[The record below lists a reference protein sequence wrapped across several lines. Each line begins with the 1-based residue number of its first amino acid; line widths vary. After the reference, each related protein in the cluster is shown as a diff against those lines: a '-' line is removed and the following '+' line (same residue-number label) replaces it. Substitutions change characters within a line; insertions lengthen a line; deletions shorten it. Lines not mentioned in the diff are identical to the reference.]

1 MHPENKGGIKLKE
14 KLKKSS
20 GITLIAL
27 IITIIVMLILVAVT
41 VNLAN
46 EKGGL
51 FVTTRKAASETQAA
65 AEKETLSAE
74 LVGAIKAGGEFDISA
89 VNLPDNMKWCDEGD
103 NDFNSVNKEHPSKG
117 EASWVITKNNNKFY
131 VNKNGN
137 LSDTAPITWEE
148 ARSKGWV
155 YVEEDGEKTVAY
167 GGPEKVISLT
177 QTINNVAVFEEIT
190 IGEENGSPIT
200 EMKFK
205 EYKNIDITGENIYI
219 TFFDNENI
227 EQVNL
232 NGLNVTLCG
241 ECFTR
246 CTNLKSVTGMEGMTK
261 ILSCTFES
269 CTSLTNITIP
279 SSITSID
286 STAFINCT
294 NLTQITINKAQDS
307 ISGAP
312 WGAPNATVTWQE

>member
-1 MHPENKGGIKLKE
+1 M
-14 KLKKSS
+14 
-20 GITLIAL
+20 

-46 EKGGL
+46 ENGGL

-131 VNKNGN
+131 VNENGN
-137 LSDTAPITWEE
+137 LSDTAPMTYED
-148 ARSKGWV
+148 ALAKGWV
-155 YVEEDGEKTVAY
+155 YLEAEGIKGVIY
-167 GGPEKVISLT
+167 GGAESVTVT
-177 QTINNVAVFEEIT
+177 QIINNVPVFK
-190 IGEENGSPIT
+190 GE
-200 EMKFK
+200 
-205 EYKNIDITGENIYI
+205 GENDKDLVFKGYQDVDVTQSGIVVS
-219 TFFDNENI
+219 FNEN
-227 EQVNL
+227 EKVESVDFNGVNVSL
-232 NGLNVTLCG
+232 LDDG
-241 ECFTR
+241 FAK
-246 CTNLKSVTGMEGMTK
+246 CTNLKSVTGMEGMTE
-261 ILSCTFES
+261 ILSNTFDS

-279 SSITSID
+279 SGITSID

-294 NLTQITINKAQDS
+294 NLTQITVNKAQDS

>member
-1 MHPENKGGIKLKE
+1 
-14 KLKKSS
+14 
-20 GITLIAL
+20 
-27 IITIIVMLILVAVT
+27 MLILVAVT

-65 AEKETLSAE
+65 AEKETLSSE

-103 NDFNSVNKEHPSKG
+103 NDFNSVSKGHPSKG

-131 VNKNGN
+131 VNENGN
-137 LSDTAPITWEE
+137 LSDTAPMTYED
-148 ARSKGWV
+148 ALAKGWV
-155 YVEEDGEKTVAY
+155 YVEAEGVKGVIY
-167 GGPEKVISLT
+167 GGAGSVTVT
-177 QTINNVAVFEEIT
+177 QIINNVPVFEEVT
-190 IGEENGSPIT
+190 IGEKNGSPIT

-205 EYKNIDITGENIYI
+205 EYQNVDVTQSGIVIS
-219 TFFDNENI
+219 FNEN
-227 EQVNL
+227 EKVESVDFNGVNVSL
-232 NGLNVTLCG
+232 LDDG
-241 ECFTR
+241 FAY
-246 CTNLKSVTGMEGMTK
+246 CTNLKSVTGMEGITE
-261 ILSCTFES
+261 ILSNTFDS

-286 STAFINCT
+286 STAFIKCT
-294 NLTQITINKAQDS
+294 NLTQITVNKAQDS

-312 WGAPNATVTWQE
+312 WGATNATVTWQE

>member
-1 MHPENKGGIKLKE
+1 MKE

-74 LVGAIKAGGEFDISA
+74 LVGGIKAGGEFDISA

-103 NDFNSVNKEHPSKG
+103 NDFNSVSKGQPSKG

-131 VNKNGN
+131 VNENGN
-137 LSDTAPITWEE
+137 LSDTAPMTYED
-148 ARSKGWV
+148 ALAKGWV
-155 YVEEDGEKTVAY
+155 YLEAEGVKGVIY
-167 GGPEKVISLT
+167 GGAESVTVTKI
-177 QTINNVAVFEEIT
+177 INNVPVFKDK
-190 IGEENGSPIT
+190 GEDDEDLVFKGYQDVDVTQSGIVVSFCQNEKVESVDFNG
-200 EMKFK
+200 
-205 EYKNIDITGENIYI
+205 
-219 TFFDNENI
+219 
-227 EQVNL
+227 VNVSL
-232 NGLNVTLCG
+232 LDDG
-241 ECFTR
+241 FAY
-246 CTNLKSVTGMEGMTK
+246 CTNLKSVTGMEGMTE
-261 ILSCTFES
+261 ILSNTFDS

-286 STAFINCT
+286 STAFLNCT

-312 WGAPNATVTWQE
+312 WGAPNATVTWQG

>member
-1 MHPENKGGIKLKE
+1 M
-14 KLKKSS
+14 
-20 GITLIAL
+20 

-46 EKGGL
+46 ENGGL
-51 FVTTRKAASETQAA
+51 FVTTRKAASETQAV

-103 NDFNSVNKEHPSKG
+103 NDFNSVSKGQPSKG

-131 VNKNGN
+131 VNENGN
-137 LSDTAPITWEE
+137 LSDTAPMTYED
-148 ARSKGWV
+148 ALAKGWV
-155 YVEEDGEKTVAY
+155 YFEEDGEKAVFY
-167 GGPEKVISLT
+167 GGSDKVISLT
-177 QTINNVAVFEEIT
+177 QIINHVPVFEEIT

-205 EYKNIDITGENIYI
+205 EYKDIDITGEDIYI
-219 TFFDNENI
+219 TFFNNENI

-232 NGLNVTLCG
+232 KGLNVTLCE

-279 SSITSID
+279 SGITSID
-286 STAFINCT
+286 STAFIDCT

-312 WGAPNATVTWQE
+312 WGAPNATVTWQG

>member
-1 MHPENKGGIKLKE
+1 
-14 KLKKSS
+14 
-20 GITLIAL
+20 
-27 IITIIVMLILVAVT
+27 MLILVAVT
-41 VNLAN
+41 VNLTN

-51 FVTTRKAASETQAA
+51 FVTTRKAASETKAA

-103 NDFNSVNKEHPSKG
+103 NDFNSVSKGQPSKG

-131 VNKNGN
+131 VNENGN
-137 LSDTAPITWEE
+137 LSDTAPMIYED
-148 ARSKGWV
+148 ALAKGWV
-155 YVEEDGEKTVAY
+155 YLEAEGVKGVIY
-167 GGPEKVISLT
+167 GGAESVTVT
-177 QTINNVAVFEEIT
+177 QIINNVPVFK
-190 IGEENGSPIT
+190 GE
-200 EMKFK
+200 
-205 EYKNIDITGENIYI
+205 GENDKDLVFKGYQNVDVTQSGIVVS
-219 TFFDNENI
+219 FCQNEKVESVDFNG
-227 EQVNL
+227 VNVSL
-232 NGLNVTLCG
+232 LDDG
-241 ECFTR
+241 FAD
-246 CTNLKSVTGMEGMTK
+246 CTNLKSVTGMEGITE
-261 ILSCTFES
+261 ILSNTFDS

>member
-1 MHPENKGGIKLKE
+1 
-14 KLKKSS
+14 
-20 GITLIAL
+20 
-27 IITIIVMLILVAVT
+27 MLILVAVT

-51 FVTTRKAASETQAA
+51 FVTTRKAASETKAA

-103 NDFNSVNKEHPSKG
+103 NDFNSVSKGQPSKG

-137 LSDTAPITWEE
+137 LSDTASITWEE
-148 ARSKGWV
+148 ARLKGWV

-177 QTINNVAVFEEIT
+177 QTINNVPVFEEII
-190 IGEENGSPIT
+190 IGEKNGSPIT

-205 EYKNIDITGENIYI
+205 EYKNIDITGGNIYI
-219 TFFDNENI
+219 TFFENENI

-232 NGLNVTLCG
+232 NGLNVNLES
-241 ECFTR
+241 ECFTA
-246 CTNLKSVTGMEGMTK
+246 CSNLVSVNGLEGISQLPDGAFDGCGKLTD
-261 ILSCTFES
+261 ITLPNNIISIGHNTFNDCS
-269 CTSLTNITIP
+269 SLTNITIP
-279 SSITSID
+279 SSVTSID
-286 STAFINCT
+286 SSTFGYCT

-312 WGAPNATVTWQE
+312 WGAPNATVTWQG

>member
-1 MHPENKGGIKLKE
+1 MKE

-46 EKGGL
+46 ENGGL

-103 NDFNSVNKEHPSKG
+103 NDFNSVSKGQPSKG

-131 VNKNGN
+131 VDAYGN
-137 LSDTAPITWEE
+137 VQNESTQESITWEE
-148 ARSKGWV
+148 ARTKGWV
-155 YVEEDGEKTVAY
+155 YLEEDGEKTLWY
-167 GGPEKVISLT
+167 CGPEKTLSITKKLYKVP
-177 QTINNVAVFEEIT
+177 VFEST
-190 IGEENGSPIT
+190 GEEGVDPIFKGYIDSDTTENGIL
-200 EMKFK
+200 
-205 EYKNIDITGENIYI
+205 I
-219 TFFDNENI
+219 TFFDNKNI
-227 EQVNL
+227 ESVNWG
-232 NGLNVTLCG
+232 GLNVVLATDG
-241 ECFTR
+241 FAW
-246 CTNLKSVTGMEGMTK
+246 CTKLKSVTGMEGMTE
-261 ILSCTFES
+261 IPTGAFEG

-279 SSITSID
+279 SNIIKIGDGSNV
-286 STAFINCT
+286 FEECT
-294 NLTQITINKAQDS
+294 NLTQIIVNKAQDS

>member
-1 MHPENKGGIKLKE
+1 MKE

-74 LVGAIKAGGEFDISA
+74 LVGGIKAGGEFDISA

-103 NDFNSVNKEHPSKG
+103 NDFNSVSKGQPSKG

-131 VNKNGN
+131 VNENGN
-137 LSDTAPITWEE
+137 LSDTASITWEE
-148 ARSKGWV
+148 AYTKGWL
-155 YVEEDGEKTVAY
+155 YLDDGEEKILRY
-167 GGPEKVISLT
+167 GGTEKSIVLT
-177 QTINNVAVFEEIT
+177 QKIDKVPVFEALN
-190 IGEENGSPIT
+190 EEEPT
-200 EMKFK
+200 FK
-205 EYKNIDITGENIYI
+205 GYIDFDTTKNDIKI
-219 TFFDNENI
+219 TFFENEDI
-227 EQVNL
+227 EQVNF
-232 NGLNVTLCG
+232 N
-241 ECFTR
+241 
-246 CTNLKSVTGMEGMTK
+246 NLKIILATDCFNGCKSLTSVSNMQNITK
-261 ILSCTFES
+261 IPTGAFANCVKL
-269 CTSLTNITIP
+269 NAITIP
-279 SSITSID
+279 SSV
-286 STAFINCT
+286 TAIEERAFENST

-312 WGAPNATVTWQE
+312 WGAPNATVTWQG

>member
-1 MHPENKGGIKLKE
+1 M
-14 KLKKSS
+14 
-20 GITLIAL
+20 

-137 LSDTAPITWEE
+137 LSDTASITWEE
-148 ARSKGWV
+148 ARTSKW
-155 YVEEDGEKTVAY
+155 YAVEEKGDIVISCGVNEKN
-167 GGPEKVISLT
+167 ISLT
-177 QTINNVAVFEEIT
+177 QTINNVPVFEEIT
-190 IGEENGSPIT
+190 IGEKNGSPIT

-205 EYKNIDITGENIYI
+205 EYKNIDITGEKIYI
-219 TFFDNENI
+219 TFTEKGNI

-232 NGLNVTLCG
+232 NGLNVNLES
-241 ECFTR
+241 ECFTA
-246 CTNLKSVTGMEGMTK
+246 CSNLVSVTGLEGISQLPDYAFDGCGKLTD
-261 ILSCTFES
+261 ITLPNNIISIGHNTFNDCS
-269 CTSLTNITIP
+269 SLTNITIP
-279 SSITSID
+279 SSVTSID
-286 STAFINCT
+286 SSTFGYCT

-312 WGAPNATVTWQE
+312 WGAPNATVTWQG